1 MTSQLAN
8 RRRLIN
14 PCSKSCRR
22 GRDFSEHRRSSM
34 FYQNLSPDV
43 VRRGNAMEYYSNGF
57 CRERSEE
64 RTLKVTLLGYKVME
78 EKTKFTVYKI
88 LVKRAPEESWHIFRR
103 YTDFSRLHD
112 KLKEAF
118 PSFNF
123 TLPPKRW
130 FKNFSAEFLEER
142 QLGLQNFLQNL
153 IAHKDVRI
161 SEAVR
166 EFLRLDDPP
175 TAFDDIREKW
185 AFCETPGGTNG
196 CLQRDLMDEER
207 ETESLRNVLLHKEL
221 LISQPERT
229 KNGMYRTQEKLNREP
244 RDVLTAQEYKEVE
257 RDALRRPNKCSEL
270 GFIRTHGA
278 CWCGS
283 ANKSPEKHS
292 SKKPIK

>member
-1 MTSQLAN
+1 MVH
-8 RRRLIN
+8 
-14 PCSKSCRR
+14 CRR
-22 GRDFSEHRRSSM
+22 YNM
-34 FYQNLSPDV
+34 FYQSHSPDV
-43 VRRGNAMEYYSNGF
+43 VRRGNAMEFYSNGF
-57 CRERSEE
+57 CRESNEE
-64 RTLKVTLLGYKVME
+64 RTLKVTLLGYKVIE

-112 KLKEAF
+112 KLKEVF
-118 PSFNF
+118 PSFDF
-123 TLPPKRW
+123 ALPPKRW

-153 IAHKDVRI
+153 IVRKDVRN

-166 EFLRLDDPP
+166 EFLCLDDPP
-175 TAFDDIREKW
+175 TAFEDIRERW
-185 AFCETPGGTNG
+185 AFCETLGGTNC

-221 LISQPERT
+221 QISQPERT

-244 RDVLTAQEYKEVE
+244 RDVLTAQEYKQVE
-257 RDALRRPNKCSEL
+257 RDALWRTNKSSEL
-270 GFIRTHGA
+270 GFIRGHGA

-283 ANKSPEKHS
+283 ATENPEKHS
-292 SKKPIK
+292 SKNPIK

>member
-1 MTSQLAN
+1 
-8 RRRLIN
+8 
-14 PCSKSCRR
+14 
-22 GRDFSEHRRSSM
+22 M

-161 SEAVR
+161 RYLHYAICHGSLPLMLIQTCMAFFHLQNSNEAVR

>member
-1 MTSQLAN
+1 
-8 RRRLIN
+8 
-14 PCSKSCRR
+14 
-22 GRDFSEHRRSSM
+22 M

-43 VRRGNAMEYYSNGF
+43 VRKGNAMEYYSNGF
-57 CRERSEE
+57 CRESSEE

-142 QLGLQNFLQNL
+142 QLGLQNFLQSL
-153 IAHKDVRI
+153 SAHKEVRI

-166 EFLRLDDPP
+166 EFLCLDDPP
-175 TAFDDIREKW
+175 TAFDDIRERW
-185 AFCETPGGTNG
+185 AFCETPGGTSG

-221 LISQPERT
+221 QISQPERT

-283 ANKSPEKHS
+283 ANESPEKHS